1 MKWLLRRVLL
11 IILALTLASASVVV
25 IMRLAAAPSTLQQ
38 IGFSVCDGEP
48 CFRGIKLGAKLE
60 QVRELFPDAVEETD
74 RVEIPLGDAH
84 IIIKV
89 DDSGVYRVQASKSF
103 NADHAPL
110 VRAGEFIAL
119 YGSPCSV
126 VFVDEDARFPLLG
139 LVYPELLV
147 VLGELSSPDNPVDFR
162 LKPDQDT
169 ASFQIDTNFGW
180 KCSDT
185 SDPRQGAWHGFTSV
199 EIYRARFAR
208 EAGSPDLPP

>member
-11 IILALTLASASVVV
+11 SCLTLILICSGVVV
-25 IMRLAAAPSTLQQ
+25 LVRLNSAPSKLQQ
-38 IGFSVCDGEP
+38 IGFAVCDGEP

-60 QVRELFPDAVEETD
+60 QVRQLFPDAVEETD

-162 LKPDQDT
+162 LRPDQDT

-185 SDPRQGAWHGFTSV
+185 SDPRQSAWHGFTSV

-208 EAGSPDLPP
+208 AVDLPNPPP